1 MERLL
6 TLKGS
11 TGFPIAISFCFFF
24 LSYIF
29 FHLSGNEA
37 VLFLR
42 LHLLQGIVAFHQGKT
57 LESIKLL
64 NQVKEEIQ
72 KLTINDGDL
81 TQLIGLGNSN
91 FKRRPLTDVSNI
103 FIFFYH
109 FV

>member
-11 TGFPIAISFCFFF
+11 TGFSHSYFF
-24 LSYIF
+24 LLFSSNSSYIPF
-29 FHLSGNEA
+29 SLSGNEA

-42 LHLLQGIVAFHQGKT
+42 LHLLQGVVAFHQGKT

-64 NQVKEEIQ
+64 NQAKEEIQ

-81 TQLIGLGNSN
+81 TQLIGLG
-91 FKRRPLTDVSNI
+91 D
-103 FIFFYH
+103 
-109 FV
+109 